1 MLPSE
6 AAADAITV
14 VTPSDVT
21 AEEEEVPVPSTV
33 RSVSAGMLG
42 RRHRS
47 GRAAVRGATGLS
59 RGDVKRLARRGG
71 VVRMGAGTGDT
82 VQLALRAFL
91 RGVIGDAVTFCE
103 HSRRRTV
110 YTQDVVLAL
119 KHAGSSLWHTV
130 LYGYDA
136 APAPRR
142 RRSGRTKVAPA
153 PSVAG
158 DVAEVKPED
167 SAAEKGE
174 EP

>member
-1 MLPSE
+1 MSQPEEAVLPPS
-6 AAADAITV
+6 DATATVPAV
-14 VTPSDVT
+14 VTRRKTS
-21 AEEEEVPVPSTV
+21 S
-33 RSVSAGMLG
+33 SAVVAPTPAGPLG

-47 GRAAVRGATGLS
+47 SRRRGATGLS

-71 VVRMGAGTGDT
+71 VIRMGAGTGDT

-130 LYGYDA
+130 LYGYDS

-142 RRSGRTKVAPA
+142 RRRSGRAPA
-153 PSVAG
+153 LPPPESVA
-158 DVAEVKPED
+158 DEAVVEATTP
-167 SAAEKGE
+167 E
-174 EP
+174 EPTAEH